1 MTSHS
6 SRSQCRESVHHS
18 SKNEITNVMY
28 KRMEGIEEMKNY
40 DNGVEMILK
49 IMSRNC
55 NHQEQIRF

>member
-1 MTSHS
+1 
-6 SRSQCRESVHHS
+6 
-18 SKNEITNVMY
+18 MY